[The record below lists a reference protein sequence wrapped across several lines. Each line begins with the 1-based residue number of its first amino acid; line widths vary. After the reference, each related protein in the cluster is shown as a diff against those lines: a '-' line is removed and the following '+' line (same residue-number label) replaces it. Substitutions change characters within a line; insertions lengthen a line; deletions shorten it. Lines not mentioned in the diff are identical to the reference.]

1 MQPTSNLNSLMS
13 VNRDTVQEDRRAH
26 DTLESEDRASLI
38 DPQELLATPL
48 DEPATPH
55 YTSGWNRVALDL
67 HEEDRD
73 TINRL
78 VDELGVKTRRN
89 VLRICMR
96 YVDEHL
102 DRSRLNSDDEA

>member
-1 MQPTSNLNSLMS
+1 MQSAT
-13 VNRDTVQEDRRAH
+13 NRNRSMLVHQSAAREGQQSPPLKQGDRR
-26 DTLESEDRASLI
+26 DLI

-48 DEPATPH
+48 DEPDTPH
-55 YTSGWNRVALDL
+55 YTAGWNRVALDL

-89 VLRICMR
+89 ALRICMR